1 MALVK
6 LFNLD
11 KHLCADERGLIQ
23 ILKDAYN
30 GTVQK
35 SQTEQLAEAIAQQNI
50 KVHRAY
56 MSCRVFVNKFRCRMI
71 DSMQASDCT
80 L

>member
-35 SQTEQLAEAIAQQNI
+35 SQTEQLADAIAQQNI

-56 MSCRVFVNKFRCRMI
+56 GCLAEYLSINSV
-71 DSMQASDCT
+71 AE
-80 L
+80 